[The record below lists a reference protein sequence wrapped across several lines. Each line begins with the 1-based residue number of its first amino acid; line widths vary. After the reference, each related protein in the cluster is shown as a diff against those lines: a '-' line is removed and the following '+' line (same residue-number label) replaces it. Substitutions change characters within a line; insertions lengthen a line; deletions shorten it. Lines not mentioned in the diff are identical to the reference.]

1 VPSYTGPKSLTFSGA
16 LASPGGNLPTVSDSS
31 GADVAFGTATPI
43 NFSEGVA
50 SVSAGQNGAMKLYKS
65 GATSIKASDG
75 TFTTANISV
84 TVAAAAASKFL
95 LAAAT
100 TTPIAAA
107 NDSLTT
113 TAQDP
118 YGNTATAYTG
128 AHNLTFSGSS
138 ASPSGTLPTVADSSG
153 TAVNFGDAT
162 AITFT
167 SGVATVVST
176 TKNGAMKLNRAG
188 AASITV
194 SDGSIS
200 NPTPL
205 AVTVSVGA
213 AARWGLTSIN
223 ISAGTLGPTCLF
235 TCTLTGI
242 GNSGTVT
249 AKVVVTDSVGN
260 TANAVGTGHAAKVTT
275 SGGGTISG
283 TPLTIPSTGAAE
295 SAATF
300 TFTSKSTGT
309 FSEIVTVAASS
320 GTAYTTATL
329 TASK

>member
-1 VPSYTGPKSLTFSGA
+1 
-16 LASPGGNLPTVSDSS
+16 
-31 GADVAFGTATPI
+31 
-43 NFSEGVA
+43 
-50 SVSAGQNGAMKLYKS
+50 MKLYKS

-84 TVAAAAASKFL
+84 TVAAATASKFL

-100 TTPIAAA
+100 ITPVAAA

-128 AHNLTFSGSS
+128 AHNLIFSGSS
-138 ASPSGTLPTVADSSG
+138 ASPSGALPTVADSSG
-153 TAVNFGDAT
+153 TAINFGGET
-162 AITFT
+162 AIAFT
-167 SGVATVVST
+167 SGVATVVSS

-205 AVTVSVGA
+205 AVTVSPGA
-213 AARWGLTSIN
+213 AARWGLININ
-223 ISAGTLGPTCLF
+223 ISAGALGPNCLF
-235 TCTLTGI
+235 ACTLTGI
-242 GNSGTVT
+242 GNSGAVT
-249 AKVVVTDSVGN
+249 AKVAVTDSIGN

-275 SGGGTISG
+275 NGGGTISG
-283 TPLTIPSTGAAE
+283 TPLTISSTGAAE
-295 SAATF
+295 SATTF
-300 TFTSKSTGT
+300 TFTSKSSGV
-309 FSEIVTVAASS
+309 FSEIVTVAAST